1 MDILDIYGGFKSGL
15 ILLFMMMFVPLLVA
29 CEGRAPQPVKIGVV
43 NLAPILDSVFEGF
56 KMGMTEEGYIEGEDV
71 YYIYEGPVGSID
83 ELEPAVQALLDA
95 EVDLILSLS
104 TPATQAVQR
113 LTVNSQTP
121 VVFAP
126 VTDPVGAGI
135 VESLS
140 RPGGNITGVTV
151 YVQEARRL
159 EWLSTLSP
167 TVERVYIPYNP
178 EDDSP
183 VSALKSI
190 SEAADK
196 LGLELVLHEARNN
209 EEVTEALEAIPSEV
223 DAVFLLPDSLI
234 VSRAEDFIRV
244 CQERALPLSVPVH
257 ETVEAG
263 ALYAYGFQF
272 SAIGKQAARLASQVL
287 QDIPPADLPVE
298 TAEFFLTIN
307 LQTAK
312 AIGLE
317 LSDDILQQ
325 AHTIIR

>member
-1 MDILDIYGGFKSGL
+1 MNILKRLKFKL
-15 ILLFMMMFVPLLVA
+15 ILLSMMMLVPLLLA
-29 CEGRAPQPVKIGVV
+29 CQSSASEPIKIGVV

-56 KMGMTEEGYIEGEDV
+56 KIGMTEQGYIEGEDV
-71 YYIYEGPVGSID
+71 YYIYDGPVGSI
-83 ELEPAVQALLDA
+83 EQLEPAVQALLDA

-104 TPATQAVQR
+104 TPAAQAAQR
-113 LTVNSQTP
+113 LTLNRRQTP
-121 VVFAP
+121 VIFAP
-126 VTDPVGAGI
+126 VTDPIEAGI

-140 RPGGNITGVTV
+140 SPGGNITGVTFS
-151 YVQEARRL
+151 VQEARRL
-159 EWLSTLSP
+159 EWLLKLEP
-167 TVERVYIPYNP
+167 TARQVYIPYNP
-178 EDDSP
+178 EDGSP
-183 VSALKSI
+183 VSALKSV
-190 SEAADK
+190 SEAASK

-209 EEVTEALEAIPSEV
+209 EEITEALKAIPLEV
-223 DAVFLLPDSLI
+223 DAFFLLPDSLI

-244 CQERALPLSVPVH
+244 SQELKVPLSAPVH

-263 ALYAYGFQF
+263 ALYAYGFEF

-307 LQTAK
+307 LQSAK

-325 AHTIIR
+325 ANTIIR